1 MNYYNEI
8 KNELINNEINR
19 KVKEYSINK
28 SDLNTY
34 YNVGKLIIEA
44 QGGESRAKY
53 GNQLIKE
60 YSKKLSEELGSGY
73 SERSLKDMRKFFLFI
88 KKGHAVHAQLSW
100 NHYKK
105 LFSINDDNKIE
116 FYIHEIMNKHL
127 SYRELAKRIKSKEY
141 ERLPES
147 TKNKLINKEET
158 SIEDNIKNPIIIRNN
173 GNEEI
178 NEKLLQKL
186 ILEDIT
192 NFMKELGNGYSF
204 IDNEYKIKIGNSYNY
219 IDLFFYN
226 IIFNCYVVVELKV
239 CELKKEHIGQIQV
252 YMNYIDNNLKTI
264 NQNKTIGIIIC
275 RQDNEYVIRY
285 SSDERIIARE
295 YELVS

>member
-19 KVKEYSINK
+19 KVKEYAINR
-28 SDLNTY
+28 SDIETY
-34 YNVGKLIIEA
+34 CKVGKLIIEA

-116 FYIHEIMNKHL
+116 FYIREIMNKHL
-127 SYRELAKRIKSKEY
+127 SYRELAKRIKNKEY

-173 GNEEI
+173 SNDEI
-178 NEKLLQKL
+178 NEKLLQRL

-204 IDNEYKIKIGNSYNY
+204 IDNEYRIKIGNSYNY
-219 IDLFFYN
+219 IDLLFYN

-239 CELKKEHIGQIQV
+239 TELKKEHIGQIQV
-252 YMNYIDNNLKTI
+252 YMNYIDSNLKTI
-264 NQNKTIGIIIC
+264 NQNKTIGIII
-275 RQDNEYVIRY
+275 YVGKIM
-285 SSDERIIARE
+285 SM
-295 YELVS
+295 

>member
-8 KNELINNEINR
+8 KQELINNEINR
-19 KVKEYSINK
+19 KVKEYSINR

-34 YNVGKLIIEA
+34 YNVGKLIIAA
-44 QGGESRAKY
+44 QGGEARAKY

-60 YSKKLSEELGSGY
+60 YSKKLSHELGSGY

-116 FYIHEIMNKHL
+116 FYIREIMNEHL
-127 SYRELAKRIKSKEY
+127 SYRELTKRIKSKEY

-147 TKNKLINKEET
+147 TKNKLINKEDI
-158 SIEDNIKNPIIIRNN
+158 SIEDNIKNPIIIKNN
-173 GNEEI
+173 SNEEI
-178 NEKLLQKL
+178 NEKILQRL

-204 IDNEYKIKIGNSYNY
+204 IDNEYKIKVGDRYNY
-219 IDLFFYN
+219 IDILLYN
-226 IIFNCYVVVELKV
+226 IEFNCYVVVELKV
-239 CELKKEHIGQIQV
+239 TELKKEHIGQIEV
-252 YMNYIDNNLKTI
+252 YMNYIDTNLKKIT
-264 NQNKTIGIIIC
+264 QNKTIGIIIC
-275 RQDNEYVIRY
+275 RKNNEYIIEY
-285 SSDERIIARE
+285 CSDKRILSRE
-295 YELVS
+295 YELI

>member
-19 KVKEYSINK
+19 KVKEYAINR
-28 SDLNTY
+28 SDIETY
-34 YNVGKLIIEA
+34 CKVGKLIIEA

-116 FYIHEIMNKHL
+116 FYIREIMNKHL
-127 SYRELAKRIKSKEY
+127 SYRELAKRIKNKEY

-173 GNEEI
+173 SNEEI
-178 NEKLLQKL
+178 NEKVLQKL

-204 IDNEYKIKIGNSYNY
+204 IDNEYRIKIGNSYNY
-219 IDLFFYN
+219 IDLLFYN

-239 CELKKEHIGQIQV
+239 TELKKEHIGQIQV
-252 YMNYIDNNLKTI
+252 YMNYIDSNLKTI
-264 NQNKTIGIIIC
+264 NQNKTIGIII
-275 RQDNEYVIRY
+275 YVGKIM
-285 SSDERIIARE
+285 SM
-295 YELVS
+295 

>member
-8 KNELINNEINR
+8 KQELINNEINR
-19 KVKEYSINK
+19 KVKEYSINR

-44 QGGESRAKY
+44 QGGEARARY

-60 YSKKLSEELGSGY
+60 YSKKLSHELGSGY

-116 FYIHEIMNKHL
+116 FYIREIMNEHL
-127 SYRELAKRIKSKEY
+127 SYRELTKRIKSKEY

-147 TKNKLINKEET
+147 TKNKLINKEDT
-158 SIEDNIKNPIIIRNN
+158 SIEDNIKNPIIIKNN
-173 GNEEI
+173 SNEEI
-178 NEKLLQKL
+178 NEKILQRL

-192 NFMKELGNGYSF
+192 SFMKELGNGYSF
-204 IDNEYKIKIGNSYNY
+204 IDNEYKIKVGDRYNY
-219 IDLFFYN
+219 IDILLYN
-226 IIFNCYVVVELKV
+226 IEFNCYVVVELKV
-239 CELKKEHIGQIQV
+239 TELKKEHIGQIEV
-252 YMNYIDNNLKTI
+252 YMNYIDNNLKKIT
-264 NQNKTIGIIIC
+264 QNKTIGIIIC
-275 RQDNEYVIRY
+275 RKNNKYIIEYC
-285 SSDERIIARE
+285 SDKRILSRE
-295 YELVS
+295 YELI